1 MKRRGGRKNW
11 LGKTKKLG
19 NRIDHVEKASLLL
32 LLPLRHYPSCT
43 NLVRE
48 PLLALILYNFFN
60 ALSRVHVVMTS
71 AFDFLSSLIEGV
83 ETSMLF
89 YDMFYEYNEL
99 ESSLNVA
106 MYFVYRRYFT
116 IYFMLS
122 GRKTKWIQGDSKKR
136 ASLIIMYSWWIQN
149 RLSLVQ
155 NLDLGT
161 RLFNCRTFF

>member
-1 MKRRGGRKNW
+1 
-11 LGKTKKLG
+11 
-19 NRIDHVEKASLLL
+19 
-32 LLPLRHYPSCT
+32 
-43 NLVRE
+43 
-48 PLLALILYNFFN
+48 
-60 ALSRVHVVMTS
+60 MTS

-122 GRKTKWIQGDSKKR
+122 GRKAK
-136 ASLIIMYSWWIQN
+136 
-149 RLSLVQ
+149 
-155 NLDLGT
+155 
-161 RLFNCRTFF
+161 